1 MMQLISWK
9 QFAEFVRALGWPAQ
23 YIEVLTHQKTI
34 LAGNRAQGQLALVYV
49 IIGCKELLS
58 LPIL

>member
-1 MMQLISWK
+1 LSPQ
-9 QFAEFVRALGWPAQ
+9 E
-23 YIEVLTHQKTI
+23 TI

-49 IIGCKELLS
+49 IIRCKELSS